1 MKHGIIKNL
10 AIALFA
16 GFAVS
21 CSESGGNEPEPQ
33 PTYYTVTVS
42 ATEGGTAAANKN
54 TCPEGEEVTV
64 TATADEGYIF
74 AGWYE
79 NEEAVATEAAY
90 SFVMPARNV
99 VLQARFE
106 QEAVVPAAA
115 EAVDLGLSVKWASW
129 NVGASAPE
137 EFGGRYGWGDPTGE
151 KQTTELDDYPNATP
165 PENICGTEYDI
176 APTQWGDGWRL
187 PSQGEFQE
195 LGDNCTWEWT
205 EVNGVTGR
213 RATAANGN
221 SVFFPAAAS
230 RDGETVSNQVGQR
243 GCYWSG
249 TLYPGNDAR
258 YAYYFYFYEGNQ
270 QPARNSRRYMGYSVR
285 PVKE

>member
-1 MKHGIIKNL
+1 MKLGIIKSL

-16 GFAVS
+16 GFIVS
-21 CSESGGNEPEPQ
+21 CSESNGNDPEPQ
-33 PTYYTVTVS
+33 PTYTVTVS

-64 TATADEGYIF
+64 TATADGGYLFI
-74 AGWYE
+74 GWYE
-79 NEEAVATEAAY
+79 NEEAVATEPVY

-106 QEAVVPAAA
+106 QEAVAPAAA
-115 EAVDLGLSVKWASW
+115 ETVDLGLSVKWASW

-137 EFGGRYGWGDPTGE
+137 EFGGRYGWADPTGE
-151 KQTTELDDYPNATP
+151 KQTTELDDYPSATP

-176 APTQWGDGWRL
+176 ARAQWGDGWRL
-187 PSQGEFQE
+187 PSQAEFQE
-195 LGDNCTWEWT
+195 LVDNCTWEWT
-205 EVNGVTGR
+205 EVDGVAGR
-213 RATAANGN
+213 RATAPNGN
-221 SVFFPAAAS
+221 SIFFPAAAS

>member
-1 MKHGIIKNL
+1 MKHGIIKSL
-10 AIALFA
+10 AIALLA

-21 CSESGGNEPEPQ
+21 CSESGENEPQ
-33 PTYYTVTVS
+33 PTYTVTVS
-42 ATEGGTAAANKN
+42 AAEGGTAAANKN
-54 TCPEGEEVTV
+54 TCPEGEEVTA
-64 TATADEGYIF
+64 TATADEGYLF

-79 NEEAVATEAAY
+79 NGEAVATEAVHT
-90 SFVMPARNV
+90 FVMPARNV

-106 QEAVVPAAA
+106 QEAVAPAAA
-115 EAVDLGLSVKWASW
+115 EPVDLGLSVKWASW

-137 EFGGRYGWGDPTGE
+137 EFGGRYGWADPTGE
-151 KQTTELDDYPNATP
+151 KQTTELNDYPSATP
-165 PENICGTEYDI
+165 PADICGTEYDI
-176 APTQWGDGWRL
+176 ARAQWGDGWRL
-187 PSQGEFQE
+187 PSQAEFQE
-195 LGDNCTWEWT
+195 LVDNCTWEWT

-213 RATAANGN
+213 RATATNGN
-221 SVFFPAAAS
+221 SIFFPAAAS

-270 QPARNSRRYMGYSVR
+270 QPTRNNRRYMGYSVR

>member
-1 MKHGIIKNL
+1 MRHGIIKSL
-10 AIALFA
+10 AIALLA
-16 GFAVS
+16 GFAFS
-21 CSESGGNEPEPQ
+21 CSESGGTEPEPQ
-33 PTYYTVTVS
+33 PTYTVTVS

-54 TCPEGEEVTV
+54 TCPEGEEVTA
-64 TATADEGYIF
+64 TATADEGYLF
-74 AGWYE
+74 TGWYE
-79 NEEAVATEAAY
+79 NEEAVATEPVY

-106 QEAVVPAAA
+106 QEAVAPAAA

-137 EFGGRYGWGDPTGE
+137 EFGGRYGWADPTGE
-151 KQTTELDDYPNATP
+151 KQTTELDDYPSATP
-165 PENICGTEYDI
+165 PADICGTEYDI
-176 APTQWGDGWRL
+176 ARAQWGDGWRL
-187 PSQGEFQE
+187 PSQAEFQE
-195 LGDNCTWEWT
+195 LVDNCTWEWT

-213 RATAANGN
+213 RATATNGN
-221 SVFFPAAAS
+221 SIFFPAAAS

-270 QPARNSRRYMGYSVR
+270 QPTRNNRRYMGYSVR

>member
-1 MKHGIIKNL
+1 MRLGIIKNQV
-10 AIALFA
+10 IALLAAFA
-16 GFAVS
+16 IS
-21 CSESGGNEPEPQ
+21 CSESNGNDPEPQ
-33 PTYYTVTVS
+33 STYTVTLS
-42 ATEGGTAAANKN
+42 ATEGGIVVADKN
-54 TCPEGEEVTV
+54 TCTAGEEVTV
-64 TATADEGYIF
+64 TATADEGYLF

-79 NEEAVATEAAY
+79 NEEAVATETVY
-90 SFVMPARNV
+90 SFVMPARNIV
-99 VLQARFE
+99 FQAHFE
-106 QEAVVPAAA
+106 QEAVVPVTA
-115 EAVDLGLSVKWASW
+115 EAGDLGLSVKWASW

-137 EFGGRYGWGDPTGE
+137 GFGGRYGWADPTG
-151 KQTTELDDYPNATP
+151 KKRTTELNDYPSATP

-176 APTQWGDGWRL
+176 ARTQWGDGWRV
-187 PSQGEFQE
+187 PSQAEFQE
-195 LGDNCTWEWT
+195 LVDNCTWEWT

-213 RATAANGN
+213 RATAANSN
-221 SVFFPAAAS
+221 SIFFPAAAS

>member
-1 MKHGIIKNL
+1 MKYGIIKSL
-10 AIALFA
+10 AITLLS
-16 GFAVS
+16 GFAV
-21 CSESGGNEPEPQ
+21 CCTENGGNEPESQ
-33 PTYYTVTVS
+33 PTYTVTVS
-42 ATEGGTAAANKN
+42 ATEGGTATVNKT
-54 TCPEGEEVTV
+54 TCTEGDEVLV
-64 TATADEGYIF
+64 TATANAGYFF

-79 NEEAVATEAAY
+79 NEELVATDAVY
-90 SFVMPARNV
+90 SFVMPTRDI

-106 QEAVVPAAA
+106 QEAVAPIST
-115 EAVDLGLSVKWASW
+115 ETVDLGLSVKWASW

-137 EFGGRYGWGDPTGE
+137 EFGGRYGWADPTGE

-176 APTQWGDGWRL
+176 ARAQWGNGWRL
-187 PSQGEFQE
+187 PSQAEFQE
-195 LGDNCTWEWT
+195 LVDNCIWEWT
-205 EVNGVTGR
+205 EVNGVAGR

-221 SVFFPAAAS
+221 SIFFPAAAS

-258 YAYYFYFYEGNQ
+258 YAYYFYFYESNQ
-270 QPARNSRRYMGYSVR
+270 QPARNNRRYMGYSVR

>member
-1 MKHGIIKNL
+1 MKHGIIKSL
-10 AIALFA
+10 AIALLA

-21 CSESGGNEPEPQ
+21 CSESGENEPQ
-33 PTYYTVTVS
+33 PTYTVTVS
-42 ATEGGTAAANKN
+42 AAEGGTAAANKN
-54 TCPEGEEVTV
+54 TCPEGEEVTA
-64 TATADEGYIF
+64 TATADDGYLF

-79 NEEAVATEAAY
+79 NGEAVATEAVHT
-90 SFVMPARNV
+90 FVMPARNV

-106 QEAVVPAAA
+106 QEAVAPATA

-137 EFGGRYGWGDPTGE
+137 EFGGRYGWADPSGE
-151 KQTTELDDYPNATP
+151 KRTTERDDYPSATP

-176 APTQWGDGWRL
+176 ARAQWGDGWRL
-187 PSQGEFQE
+187 PSQAEFQE
-195 LGDNCTWEWT
+195 LVDNCTWEWT
-205 EVNGVTGR
+205 EVNGVAGR
-213 RATAANGN
+213 RATAPNGN
-221 SVFFPAAAS
+221 SIFFPAAAS

-285 PVKE
+285 PVKD

>member
-1 MKHGIIKNL
+1 MKHGIIKSL
-10 AIALFA
+10 AIALLA

-21 CSESGGNEPEPQ
+21 CSESGENEPQ
-33 PTYYTVTVS
+33 PTYTVTVS
-42 ATEGGTAAANKN
+42 AAEGGTAAANKN
-54 TCPEGEEVTV
+54 TCPEGEE
-64 TATADEGYIF
+64 GYLF

-79 NEEAVATEAAY
+79 NGEAVATEAVHT
-90 SFVMPARNV
+90 FVMPARNV

-106 QEAVVPAAA
+106 QEAVAPAAA
-115 EAVDLGLSVKWASW
+115 EPVDLGLSVKWASW

-137 EFGGRYGWGDPTGE
+137 EFGGRYGWADPTGE
-151 KQTTELDDYPNATP
+151 KRTTELDDYPSATP

-176 APTQWGDGWRL
+176 ARAQWGDGWRL
-187 PSQGEFQE
+187 PSQAEFQE
-195 LGDNCTWEWT
+195 LIDNCTWEWT
-205 EVNGVTGR
+205 EMNGVAGR
-213 RATAANGN
+213 RATATNGN
-221 SVFFPAAAS
+221 SIFFPAAAS

-249 TLYPGNDAR
+249 TLYPGTDAR

-270 QPARNSRRYMGYSVR
+270 QPTRNNRRYMGYSVR

>member
-1 MKHGIIKNL
+1 MKLGIIKSL
-10 AIALFA
+10 VIALLA
-16 GFAVS
+16 GFSVS
-21 CSESGGNEPEPQ
+21 CSESGENEPQ
-33 PTYYTVTVS
+33 PTYTVTVS

-54 TCPEGEEVTV
+54 TCPEGEEVTA
-64 TATADEGYIF
+64 TATADEGYLF

-79 NEEAVATEAAY
+79 NGETIATEVAY

-137 EFGGRYGWGDPTGE
+137 EFGGRYGWADPTGE
-151 KQTTELDDYPNATP
+151 KQTTEFDDYPGATP

-176 APTQWGDGWRL
+176 ARAQWGDGWRL
-187 PSQGEFQE
+187 PSQAEFQE
-195 LGDNCTWEWT
+195 LVDNCTWEWT

-249 TLYPGNDAR
+249 TLYPSNAR
-258 YAYYFYFYEGNQ
+258 YAYYLYFYEGNQ
-270 QPARNSRRYMGYSVR
+270 QPARNTRRYMGYSVR

>member
-1 MKHGIIKNL
+1 M
-10 AIALFA
+10 
-16 GFAVS
+16 
-21 CSESGGNEPEPQ
+21 
-33 PTYYTVTVS
+33 
-42 ATEGGTAAANKN
+42 TA
-54 TCPEGEEVTV
+54 
-64 TATADEGYIF
+64 TATADEGYLF

-79 NEEAVATEAAY
+79 NGEAVATEAVHT
-90 SFVMPARNV
+90 FVMPARNV

-106 QEAVVPAAA
+106 QEAVAPTTA

-129 NVGASAPE
+129 NVGASAPK
-137 EFGGRYGWGDPTGE
+137 EFGGRYGWADPTGE
-151 KQTTELDDYPNATP
+151 KRTTELDDYPSATP

-176 APTQWGDGWRL
+176 ARAQWGDGWRL
-187 PSQGEFQE
+187 PSQAEFQE
-195 LGDNCTWEWT
+195 LVDNCTWEWT
-205 EVNGVTGR
+205 EMNGVTGR
-213 RATAANGN
+213 RATATNGN
-221 SVFFPAAAS
+221 SIFFPAAAS

-270 QPARNSRRYMGYSVR
+270 QPTRNNRRYMGYSVR

>member
-1 MKHGIIKNL
+1 MKHGIIKSL
-10 AIALFA
+10 AIALLA

-21 CSESGGNEPEPQ
+21 CSESGENESQ
-33 PTYYTVTVS
+33 PTYTVTVS
-42 ATEGGTAAANKN
+42 AAEGGTAAANKN
-54 TCPEGEEVTV
+54 TCPEGEEVTA
-64 TATADEGYIF
+64 TATADEGYLF

-79 NEEAVATEAAY
+79 NGEAVATEPVY

-106 QEAVVPAAA
+106 QEAVAPATA

-137 EFGGRYGWGDPTGE
+137 EFGGRYGWADPTGE
-151 KQTTELDDYPNATP
+151 KRTTELDDYPSATP
-165 PENICGTEYDI
+165 PADICGTEYDI
-176 APTQWGDGWRL
+176 ARAQWGDGWRL
-187 PSQGEFQE
+187 PSQAEFQE
-195 LGDNCTWEWT
+195 LVDNCTWEWT

-213 RATAANGN
+213 RATATNGN
-221 SVFFPAAAS
+221 SIFFPAAAS

-270 QPARNSRRYMGYSVR
+270 QPTRNNRRYMGYSVR

>member
-1 MKHGIIKNL
+1 MKHGIIKSL
-10 AIALFA
+10 AIALLA

-21 CSESGGNEPEPQ
+21 CSESGENEPQ
-33 PTYYTVTVS
+33 PTYTVTVS
-42 ATEGGTAAANKN
+42 AAEGGTAAANKN
-54 TCPEGEEVTV
+54 TCPEGEEVTA
-64 TATADEGYIF
+64 TATADEGYLF

-79 NEEAVATEAAY
+79 NGEAVATEPVY
-90 SFVMPARNV
+90 LFVMPARNV

-106 QEAVVPAAA
+106 QEAVAPATA

-137 EFGGRYGWGDPTGE
+137 EFGGRYGWADPTGE
-151 KQTTELDDYPNATP
+151 KQTTELDDYPSATP
-165 PENICGTEYDI
+165 PADICGTEYDI
-176 APTQWGDGWRL
+176 ARAQWGDGWRL
-187 PSQGEFQE
+187 PSQAEFQE
-195 LGDNCTWEWT
+195 LVDNCTWEWT
-205 EVNGVTGR
+205 EMNGVTGR
-213 RATAANGN
+213 RATATNGN
-221 SVFFPAAAS
+221 SIFFPAAAS

-270 QPARNSRRYMGYSVR
+270 QPTRNNRRYMGYSVR

>member
-1 MKHGIIKNL
+1 MKNEMMKSL

-16 GFAVS
+16 GFVLS
-21 CSESGGNEPEPQ
+21 CSESGGNDPEPQ
-33 PTYYTVTVS
+33 PTYTVTVS
-42 ATEGGTAAANKN
+42 ATEGGTVSADKTA
-54 TCPEGEEVTV
+54 CPAGEEVSV
-64 TATADEGYIF
+64 AATADEGYRF

-79 NEEAVATEAAY
+79 NETAVATEAVY

-106 QEAVVPAAA
+106 HEA

-137 EFGGRYGWGDPTGE
+137 EFGGRYGWADPTGE
-151 KQTTELDDYPNATP
+151 KQTTELDDYPGATP
-165 PENICGTEYDI
+165 PDDICGTEYDI
-176 APTQWGDGWRL
+176 ARAQWGDGWRL
-187 PSQGEFQE
+187 PSQTEFQE
-195 LGDNCTWEWT
+195 LADNCTWEWT
-205 EVNGVTGR
+205 EVNGVAGC

-221 SVFFPAAAS
+221 AIFFPAAAS
-230 RDGETVSNQVGQR
+230 RDGATVSNQVGQR

-249 TLYPGNDAR
+249 TLYGGNDR
-258 YAYYFYFYEGNQ
+258 YAYYFYFYDSNQ
-270 QPARNSRRYMGYSVR
+270 QPARNNRRYMGYSVR

>member
-1 MKHGIIKNL
+1 MRHGIIKSL

-21 CSESGGNEPEPQ
+21 CSENGGNDPEPQ
-33 PTYYTVTVS
+33 PTYTVTVS
-42 ATEGGTAAANKN
+42 AIEGGAATTDKN
-54 TCPEGEEVTV
+54 TCTEGEQVTV
-64 TATADEGYIF
+64 TATANEGYLF
-74 AGWYE
+74 TGWYE
-79 NEEAVATEAAY
+79 NEEAVATEPVY

-106 QEAVVPAAA
+106 QETTVSAAA

-129 NVGASAPE
+129 NVGASTPE
-137 EFGGRYGWGDPTGE
+137 EFGGRYGWADPTGE
-151 KQTTELDDYPNATP
+151 KQTTELDDYPSATP
-165 PENICGTEYDI
+165 PADICGTEYDI
-176 APTQWGDGWRL
+176 ARAQWGDGWRL
-187 PSQGEFQE
+187 PSQAEFQE
-195 LGDNCTWEWT
+195 LVDNCTWEWT

-213 RATAANGN
+213 RATATNGN
-221 SVFFPAAAS
+221 SIFFPAAAS

-270 QPARNSRRYMGYSVR
+270 QPTRNNRRYMGYSVR

>member
-1 MKHGIIKNL
+1 MKHGIIKSL
-10 AIALFA
+10 AIALLA

-21 CSESGGNEPEPQ
+21 CSESGENEPQ
-33 PTYYTVTVS
+33 PTYTVTVS
-42 ATEGGTAAANKN
+42 AAEGGTAAANKN
-54 TCPEGEEVTV
+54 TCPEGEEVTA
-64 TATADEGYIF
+64 TATADEGYLF

-79 NEEAVATEAAY
+79 NGEAVATEAVHT
-90 SFVMPARNV
+90 FVMPARNV

-106 QEAVVPAAA
+106 QETVAPATA

-129 NVGASAPE
+129 NVGASAPA
-137 EFGGRYGWGDPTGE
+137 EFGGRYGWADPPGE
-151 KQTTELDDYPNATP
+151 KRTTELADYPSATP

-176 APTQWGDGWRL
+176 ARAQWGDGWRL
-187 PSQGEFQE
+187 PSQAEFQE
-195 LGDNCTWEWT
+195 LVDNCTWEWT
-205 EVNGVTGR
+205 EMNGVTGR
-213 RATAANGN
+213 RATATNGN
-221 SVFFPAAAS
+221 SIFFPAAAS

-270 QPARNSRRYMGYSVR
+270 QPTRNNRRYMGYSVR

>member
-1 MKHGIIKNL
+1 MKHGIIKSL
-10 AIALFA
+10 AIALLA

-21 CSESGGNEPEPQ
+21 CSESGENEPQ
-33 PTYYTVTVS
+33 PTYTVTVS
-42 ATEGGTAAANKN
+42 AAEGGTAAANKN
-54 TCPEGEEVTV
+54 TCPEGEEVTA
-64 TATADEGYIF
+64 TATADEGYLF

-79 NEEAVATEAAY
+79 NGEAVATEAVHT
-90 SFVMPARNV
+90 FVMPARNV

-106 QEAVVPAAA
+106 QEAVAPATA

-137 EFGGRYGWGDPTGE
+137 EFGGRYGWADPTGE
-151 KQTTELDDYPNATP
+151 KQTTELDDYPSATP
-165 PENICGTEYDI
+165 PADICGTEYDI
-176 APTQWGDGWRL
+176 ARAQWGDGWRL
-187 PSQGEFQE
+187 PSQAEFQE
-195 LGDNCTWEWT
+195 LVDNCTWEWT

-213 RATAANGN
+213 RATATNGN

-270 QPARNSRRYMGYSVR
+270 QPTRNNRRYMGYSVR

>member
-1 MKHGIIKNL
+1 MKLGIIKSL
-10 AIALFA
+10 VIALLA
-16 GFAVS
+16 GFSVS
-21 CSESGGNEPEPQ
+21 CSESGENEPQ
-33 PTYYTVTVS
+33 PTYTVTVS

-54 TCPEGEEVTV
+54 TCPEGEEVTA
-64 TATADEGYIF
+64 TATADEGYLF

-79 NEEAVATEAAY
+79 NGETIATEVAY

-106 QEAVVPAAA
+106 QEAVV
-115 EAVDLGLSVKWASW
+115 
-129 NVGASAPE
+129 
-137 EFGGRYGWGDPTGE
+137 
-151 KQTTELDDYPNATP
+151 
-165 PENICGTEYDI
+165 
-176 APTQWGDGWRL
+176 
-187 PSQGEFQE
+187 
-195 LGDNCTWEWT
+195 
-205 EVNGVTGR
+205 
-213 RATAANGN
+213 
-221 SVFFPAAAS
+221 PAAAS

-270 QPARNSRRYMGYSVR
+270 QPARNNRRYMGYSVR

>member
-1 MKHGIIKNL
+1 MKHGIIKSL
-10 AIALFA
+10 AIALLA

-21 CSESGGNEPEPQ
+21 CSESGENEPQ
-33 PTYYTVTVS
+33 PTYTVTVS
-42 ATEGGTAAANKN
+42 AAEGGTAAANKN
-54 TCPEGEEVTV
+54 TCLEGEEVTA
-64 TATADEGYIF
+64 TAMADEGYLF

-79 NEEAVATEAAY
+79 NGEAVATEAVHT
-90 SFVMPARNV
+90 FVMPARNV

-106 QEAVVPAAA
+106 QEAVAPATA

-137 EFGGRYGWGDPTGE
+137 EFGGRYGWADPSGE
-151 KQTTELDDYPNATP
+151 KRTTELDDYPSATP
-165 PENICGTEYDI
+165 PENICDTEYDI
-176 APTQWGDGWRL
+176 ARAQWGDGWRL
-187 PSQGEFQE
+187 PSQAEFQE
-195 LGDNCTWEWT
+195 LVDNCTWEWT
-205 EVNGVTGR
+205 EVNGVAGR
-213 RATAANGN
+213 RATAPNGN
-221 SVFFPAAAS
+221 SIFFPAAAS

-285 PVKE
+285 PVKD